1 MQRRNIMSKKD
12 KLIKRLLKKPKD
24 FTFNEMESLLSYF
37 DYELKQGGT
46 GSGVKFMKVGS
57 NDVINFHKPHPNG
70 ILKRYVLDQVIE
82 KLRKDGLL

>member
-1 MQRRNIMSKKD
+1 MSKKD

-24 FTFNEMESLLSYF
+24 FTFDEMESLLSYF

-46 GSGVKFMKVGS
+46 GSGVKFMKIGS